1 MAIQDGK
8 EIAQL
13 PAGQR
18 AVLVLRGQQNLDA
31 AEVCDILAITDSN
44 MRVLLH
50 RARFSLRQALDQI
63 GRRLENIGV
72 WTEKFDYPVTKCNLN
87 GPIFVKHDKG

>member
-1 MAIQDGK
+1 MTPERIVDGRQVLTHVSDAID
-8 EIAQL
+8 QL

-31 AEVCDILAITDSN
+31 AEVCDILGITDSN

-63 GRRLENIGV
+63 GR
-72 WTEKFDYPVTKCNLN
+72 
-87 GPIFVKHDKG
+87 